1 MHKTHIILEAHN
13 MAKKAFNIII
23 PLVTFSIGLSV
34 GFIAN
39 DWTMRTGEV
48 QDITHLS
55 NREIV
60 LDVSVD
66 AHEPVWSAALAV
78 YLGGEAEYILPD
90 RSRIDVI
97 TDEYAVE
104 LDWLHKWHE
113 GVGQAL
119 HYAELS
125 GKEPVVAIG
134 IKEKDYDREKLKL
147 AKRVANKNGIGV
159 WVVRVKD

>member
-1 MHKTHIILEAHN
+1 MLILGLYGGYYLGYSRSTVTISENEEAQ
-13 MAKKAFNIII
+13 
-23 PLVTFSIGLSV
+23 L
-34 GFIAN
+34 
-39 DWTMRTGEV
+39 D
-48 QDITHLS
+48 
-55 NREIV
+55 NREII

-66 AHEPVWSAALAV
+66 AHEPVWSEALAV
-78 YLGGEAEYILPD
+78 YLGGEAEYRLPD
-90 RSRIDVI
+90 KSRIDVL
-97 TDEYAVE
+97 TDEHAIE

-147 AKRVANKNGIGV
+147 AKRVANKEAEGRGQSTV
-159 WVVRVKD
+159 S